1 MRWRDLS
8 PQQQQRETDAIITA
22 GLRCAGAWMMP
33 VTRHLCRDRDETFSL
48 PKPEPEA
55 AGSVPAGLPDRTVI
69 LFKSPPCL
77 AFTLPRRA

>member
-33 VTRHLCRDRDETFSL
+33 VTRHLLRDRDEAEPL
-48 PKPEPEA
+48 PQVALQRFGSARCALYAGPASA
-55 AGSVPAGLPDRTVI
+55 ASAAKVR
-69 LFKSPPCL
+69 
-77 AFTLPRRA
+77 